1 MLASVIRGLAGWKGY
16 AAAAVVAGVLAG
28 AAAWTI
34 QGWRWDADVAGI
46 ERDQAQQLADATQLA
61 RATEQARWAA
71 REGIINDAKT
81 QTAAALAD
89 ADAARAA
96 SDRLRSQLAVLQRR
110 ARDTAAAAGSTS
122 AGDPVG
128 VLAIVLG
135 ELDDR
140 AGALA
145 QYADASRI
153 AGLACE
159 RAYGALENH

>member
-1 MLASVIRGLAGWKGY
+1 MIAAALKALAGWKGY
-16 AAAAVVAGVLAG
+16 GVALLAGGLLAG
-28 AAAWTI
+28 ATVWTVQSWRHEAQIAA
-34 QGWRWDADVAGI
+34 I

-89 ADAARAA
+89 ADAARVA
-96 SDRLRSQLAVLQRR
+96 SDRLRGQLAVLQRR
-110 ARDTAAAAGSTS
+110 ARDTATTPGSTP
-122 AGDPVG
+122 AGDPIG
-128 VLAIVLG
+128 VLAIVL
-135 ELDDR
+135 EEVDDR

-159 RAYGALENH
+159 KAYGALQ